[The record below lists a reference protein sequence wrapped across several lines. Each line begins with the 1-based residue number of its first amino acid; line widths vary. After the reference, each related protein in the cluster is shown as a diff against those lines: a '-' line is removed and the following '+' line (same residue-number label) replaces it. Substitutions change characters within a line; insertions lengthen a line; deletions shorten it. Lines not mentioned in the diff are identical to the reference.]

1 MLEDLYSMPFF
12 LRRHRAGLFGPHVDA
27 LAESLVAQGYTA
39 HSIRGVLRGM
49 CAFGEWLAARDHALD
64 DVDDRLVAR
73 FAAKVQCSKW
83 TRRSSY
89 HTGPRHVL
97 DFLRSK
103 GVIAA
108 APPPPPDHEI
118 VLEFSAWMTEHRGVR
133 VSTVDGYLLLVR
145 ELLQTLSGDV
155 SQLTA
160 RRLRAFVLRRAAL
173 HGHMRA
179 GNVVTAMRMFVRFL
193 VASGRCDAA
202 LATAVPPVA
211 SWRETSVPRHLHADD
226 VERVIA
232 ACHVKARAGLRD
244 RAVLLLLARLG
255 LRAGDVASLTLDAFD
270 WKQARLRV
278 AGKARREDWLP
289 LPQDAGDAVLA
300 YLEKARPR
308 ICAEAVFF
316 TAMAPFIPISRLVVS
331 AIVGR
336 AIRRARVKSPSH
348 GAHVLRHSAAVR
360 MLRAGS
366 SLTEIGAL
374 LRHASIESTFHYA
387 KVDRDLLLAVAAPWP
402 TPPPPP
408 TPVVDSRAIALPWLG
423 VS

>member
-12 LRRHRAGLFGPHVDA
+12 LRRHRAGLFGPHVDD
-27 LAESLVAQGYTA
+27 LAESLVAEGYTA

-49 CAFGEWLAARDHALD
+49 CAFGEWLAARGHALD
-64 DVDDRLVAR
+64 DVDDHLVAR

-103 GVIAA
+103 GVIAS
-108 APPPPPDHEI
+108 APPPPPDHAI
-118 VLEFSAWMTEHRGVR
+118 VIEFSAWMTEHRGVR
-133 VSTVDGYLLLVR
+133 ASTVDGYLLLVR
-145 ELLQTLSGDV
+145 ELLQTLRGDV

-173 HGHMRA
+173 HGHMRVC
-179 GNVVTAMRMFVRFL
+179 NVVTAMRMFVRFL

-202 LATAVPPVA
+202 LVAAVPAVA
-211 SWRETSVPRHLHADD
+211 SWRETSVPRHLHPGD

-232 ACHVKARAGLRD
+232 ACDVKARAGLRD

-308 ICAEAVFF
+308 IRAEAVFF

-336 AIRRARVKSPSH
+336 AIRRACVKSPSH

-402 TPPPPP
+402 TPPRQP
-408 TPVVDSRAIALPWLG
+408 TPVADSRSIALPWLG

>member
-1 MLEDLYSMPFF
+1 MLEDLYAMPFF
-12 LRRHRAGLFGPHVDA
+12 LRRHRTGLFGPYVDD
-27 LAESLVAQGYTA
+27 LAESLVAKGYTA

-49 CAFGEWLAARDHALD
+49 CAFGEWLATRGHRLD
-64 DVDDRLVAR
+64 EVDDRLVAR
-73 FAAKVQCSKW
+73 FAATIRCSKW

-108 APPPPPDHEI
+108 APPPPPDHQI
-118 VLEFSAWMTEHRGVR
+118 VIEFSAWMTEHRGVR
-133 VSTVDGYLLLVR
+133 AVTVEGYLLLVR
-145 ELLQTLSGDV
+145 ELLQTLRGDV
-155 SQLTA
+155 SRLTP
-160 RRLRAFVLRRAAL
+160 RRLRAFVLRRVAMHA
-173 HGHMRA
+173 HTRA
-179 GNVVTAMRMFVRFL
+179 CNFVSATRMFVRFL

-202 LATAVPPVA
+202 LVAAVPAVA
-211 SWRETSVPRHLHADD
+211 SWRETSVPRHLQPDD
-226 VERVIA
+226 VARVIA
-232 ACHVKARAGLRD
+232 ACDVKAPAGLRD
-244 RAVLLLLARLG
+244 RAVVLLLARLG

-300 YLEKARPR
+300 YLENARPR
-308 ICAEAVFF
+308 IRAEAVFF
-316 TAMAPFIPISRLVVS
+316 NAKAPFIPISRPIVS

-336 AIRRARVKSPSH
+336 AIRRAGVKSPSH

-366 SLTEIGAL
+366 SLSEIGAL
-374 LRHASIESTFHYA
+374 LRHASIETTFHYA

-402 TPPPPP
+402 TPPRQT
-408 TPVVDSRAIALPWLG
+408 TPFVGSRSIALPWLG